1 MTMKKLIV
9 FLLIG
14 SLLFSCDSAKK
25 AMQRGSYAQACMMAI
40 KKLQKKPSDEEHA
53 QIFALAYQKANQ
65 RDLDRI
71 EYLKQSGEQTSW
83 DEVYKLYNTL
93 SRRQELAE
101 TVLPLRAGGKTVN
114 FEHINYHT
122 KIIEAKN
129 SAADFHYN
137 KGRELLNGDKPEAR
151 EAYNHLVQVRSYTN
165 NYSDLEQL
173 IVEAKEKGT
182 MNVFISPINKTY
194 AQLSPEFLNNLVD
207 FGMEQLDDNWTRYF
221 NTPVKKQFDYNIFV
235 AINTIY
241 VSPNDMKESKEIV
254 KKDVRD
260 GWEYE
265 FDSKGNVKKDSLGN
279 DIKKPKYKTISC
291 TVTKKIQN
299 KFSTIKANIEIQ
311 DNKTQRIVSSTPIET
326 KSVFNFVSAYA
337 NGDLNALDEETK
349 KSIGKSPAAFPAD
362 IEMINYAGE
371 DLKSQV
377 IGAIKR
383 NQKQIK

>member
-1 MTMKKLIV
+1 MRKLIA
-9 FLLIG
+9 FLIIG
-14 SLLFSCDSAKK
+14 TLLFSCDSAKK

-53 QIFALAYQKANQ
+53 EIFALAYQKANQ
-65 RDLDRI
+65 KDLDRI
-71 EYLKQSGEQTSW
+71 NYLKQSGEQTSW
-83 DEVYKLYNTL
+83 DEVYKLYKTL

-114 FEHINYHT
+114 FEHINYNA
-122 KIIEAKN
+122 KLIEAKN

-137 KGRELLNGDKPEAR
+137 KGRELLNGDKAEAR
-151 EAYNHLVQVRSYTN
+151 KAYNHLVQVRNYTN

-182 MNVFISPINKTY
+182 LNVFISSMNKTY

-207 FGMEQLDDNWTRYF
+207 FGMEQLDDNWIRYF

-260 GWEYE
+260 GWQYEY
-265 FDSKGNVKKDSLGN
+265 DSKGNVKKDSLGN

-311 DNKTQRIVSSTPIET
+311 DNKTQRIVSSTPVES
-326 KSVFNFVSAYA
+326 KSVFNFVSAFA
-337 NGDLNALDEETK
+337 NGNLNALDEDTK

-362 IEMINYAGE
+362 LEMINYAGE
-371 DLKSQV
+371 DLKPLV

-383 NQKQIK
+383 NKNKIK